1 MGEITHN
8 EARVLPRQLHLAAE
22 RQIIADEYAGTG
34 DNPSRKCFAVG
45 VSQSQH
51 PAIIIVVVAV
61 LDLHQPEVSGAV
73 MAQAVGKSPD
83 GEVVGLNGKGS
94 NPNWNNPKA
103 PG

>member
-1 MGEITHN
+1 
-8 EARVLPRQLHLAAE
+8 
-22 RQIIADEYAGTG
+22 
-34 DNPSRKCFAVG
+34 
-45 VSQSQH
+45 
-51 PAIIIVVVAV
+51 
-61 LDLHQPEVSGAV
+61 